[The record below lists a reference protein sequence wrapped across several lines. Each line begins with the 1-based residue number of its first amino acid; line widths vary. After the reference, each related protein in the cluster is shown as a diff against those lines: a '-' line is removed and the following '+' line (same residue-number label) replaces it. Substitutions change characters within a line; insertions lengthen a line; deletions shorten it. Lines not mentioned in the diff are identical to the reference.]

1 MEHLFKFLLLAPY
14 FYFDNWIE
22 KANRDSKF
30 FPIFYYFYWVY
41 IPLYSLFS
49 LAWTVISVLF
59 FNIVLRNLT
68 DIKLW
73 GIWFLFILLAIGLN
87 RSTYFCFK
95 KMLRLRRELGKSK
108 GGRHWFILVITFN
121 RTKLKKTISKRRCR
135 WWNICL
141 NSCSYFPVFTFSA
154 GLTRIIE
161 IVNFSQFF
169 TIFTGFTSPS
179 MLFLALL
186 GQFFQSCFS
195 ISSWEM
201 WQISSFGAFGYYYY
215 LLLLLVTG

>member
-1 MEHLFKFLLLAPY
+1 MEHLFKFLLIFPCIY
-14 FYFDNWIE
+14 FFSWID
-22 KANRDSKF
+22 KDNRDSEI
-30 FPIFYYFYWVY
+30 FPFFYYFYWFY
-41 IPLYSLFS
+41 IPLYALFS

-59 FNIVLRNLT
+59 FNIVLRNVT

-87 RSTYFCFK
+87 RLTYFCFK
-95 KMLRLRRELGKSK
+95 KMFRLRRELGKSK

-161 IVNFSQFF
+161 IVNFSQFL
-169 TIFTGFTSPS
+169 
-179 MLFLALL
+179 LFLLDL
-186 GQFFQSCFS
+186 HPPLC
-195 ISSWEM
+195 
-201 WQISSFGAFGYYYY
+201 SF
-215 LLLLLVTG
+215 